1 MLHQLLTLLIARFE
15 RAPCCCILDCLGKV
29 ARKSVEIEFQAE
41 AKCQA
46 LELWAMERSVQA
58 TDAVAAAASDLQ
70 LELAEIEAQNTEYAE
85 ELTRNAKVREQMESQ
100 VEVEAHASVS
110 SRSTLWQAFLFILVA
125 CAELCIFRYCLCPFH
140 LQAPMC
146 SHASYAF

>member
-29 ARKSVEIEFQAE
+29 VEKSVEIESQAE
-41 AKCQA
+41 AKCKT
-46 LELWAMERSVQA
+46 LEAWAMQRSVEA
-58 TDAVAAAASDLQ
+58 TDAVAAVSGDFQLQ
-70 LELAEIEAQNTEYAE
+70 LAEAEAKNTKLAAELVQNA
-85 ELTRNAKVREQMESQ
+85 NVREQLGRHL
-100 VEVEAHASVS
+100 EVEAHASVS
-110 SRSTLWQAFLFILVA
+110 SRSALWQAFLFVLVA

>member
-15 RAPCCCILDCLGKV
+15 RAPCCCILDSLGKV
-29 ARKSVEIEFQAE
+29 AKKSVEIECEAA
-41 AKCQA
+41 AKCRV
-46 LELWAMERSVQA
+46 LEDWAMERTVAA
-58 TDAVAAAASDLQ
+58 TDAAVAEESGFLTR
-70 LELAEIEAQNTEYAE
+70 LEQIEAENMVYAE
-85 ELTRNAKVREQMESQ
+85 ELTRNAKVREQVESHL
-100 VEVEAHASVS
+100 EVEAHASVS
-110 SRSTLWQAFLFILVA
+110 SRSALWQAFLFVLVA